1 MKRITTTTTA
11 ITTSIIE
18 RTNLNMILIWY
29 QPMMKRIL
37 CHIFSFTPSAHS
49 KVLWPWQ
56 PVSLTSPLL
65 SAPPFSLQ
73 RSARNFIFIEKNLE
87 KILSKKDQ
95 QLCFAHVLNR
105 WTTTSFLA
113 QNGFWNPESQPETI
127 QISFCH
133 SRSPSH
139 HLYLLFLSNVG
150 VCLLLIA
157 AIKIKMY
164 YSLVVEVLN
173 NHLAVCIVLMLG
185 FYSLLNFSILF

>member
-1 MKRITTTTTA
+1 
-11 ITTSIIE
+11 
-18 RTNLNMILIWY
+18 MISTDDEKDSLPHFFFHTFRPLQGFMTMATCISN
-29 QPMMKRIL
+29 
-37 CHIFSFTPSAHS
+37 FS
-49 KVLWPWQ
+49 
-56 PVSLTSPLL
+56 
-65 SAPPFSLQ
+65 PPF
-73 RSARNFIFIEKNLE
+73 RSTCLLAKKCKKYIFIEKNLE

-105 WTTTSFLA
+105 WTTTRFLA

-139 HLYLLFLSNVG
+139 HLYLLFLLNVG